1 MTAQEHLDTAERLLA
16 QVTDHDTAIQRGEGL
31 FLAVWAIG
39 HALAALAIETGVPHA
54 AVAGGAG
61 SGG

>member
-1 MTAQEHLDTAERLLA
+1 MTAQEHLDRAENLLGHVA
-16 QVTDHDTAIQRGEGL
+16 STDTVANRGEGL

-54 AVAGGAG
+54 PVPGGG
-61 SGG
+61 SGGA